1 MTLEDTDPE
10 TMTVERL
17 MDHLSDVHGLERC
30 QISSA
35 IEARSRKAKR
45 AREIKSD
52 RERKKRETESNYTRI
67 RSTSTGTQ
75 LLEPQ
80 PAESRPAATASQSLN
95 ARWVLLKKIDKH
107 FQTNSP
113 QKGDPQKGLFRR

>member
-1 MTLEDTDPE
+1 LTLEDTDPE

-17 MDHLSDVHGLERC
+17 MDHLSDVPGLERC

-52 RERKKRETESNYTRI
+52 RERKKRETENNYTRI
-67 RSTSTGTQ
+67 RSTSTDT
-75 LLEPQ
+75 P
-80 PAESRPAATASQSLN
+80 N
-95 ARWVLLKKIDKH
+95 
-107 FQTNSP
+107 NSP
-113 QKGDPQKGLFRR
+113 TAGASAS